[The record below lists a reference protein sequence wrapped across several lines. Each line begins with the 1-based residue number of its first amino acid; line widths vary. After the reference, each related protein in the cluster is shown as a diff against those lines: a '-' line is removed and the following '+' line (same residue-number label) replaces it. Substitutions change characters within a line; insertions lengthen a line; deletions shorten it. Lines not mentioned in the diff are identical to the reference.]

1 MKIKFNIYLKLGL
14 GVKAIV
20 AWEQETVKRR
30 KSQKKQA
37 WLWIVIIEPAF
48 IGEGFPFSV
57 FVVFALCV
65 NGIADALAH
74 FLCGEAVC
82 SVSHIRHFLPE
93 LSGSSSISIKQ
104 IDLRIID
111 NVC

>member
-57 FVVFALCV
+57 FVIFALCV

-74 FLCGEAVC
+74 FLCADFFGAFAVDIGG
-82 SVSHIRHFLPE
+82 SVACIQYLCD
-93 LSGSSSISIKQ
+93 SI
-104 IDLRIID
+104 LNRL
-111 NVC
+111 